1 VLYAVN
7 VETNT
12 VKWRHPTTG
21 NLSSILASPT
31 IDPEGTIVFGA
42 GDGHLYGVQ
51 DKETRAELFWQFPE
65 ASQSPIGEVES
76 SPAINNGIIYFGS
89 DDGHLYAVEPAF
101 GNPRNFKN
109 NFLNST
115 DLEATVGDPTNWLK
129 AGPWAVRLEITRS
142 KDVPNANGNFDYTL
156 RAWMRQCADA
166 NCTNVLGTF
175 FQDTTV
181 EYQYVA
187 PDVRILE
194 QPIELSAEDHARF
207 NRFIFGFTSATSVSQ
222 SISIDRFQL
231 SFIRPN
237 DPIISNDPNWP

>member
-1 VLYAVN
+1 LN
-7 VETNT
+7 
-12 VKWRHPTTG
+12 
-21 NLSSILASPT
+21 SILSSPT

-42 GDGHLYGVQ
+42 GDGRLYGVQ
-51 DKETRAELFWQFPE
+51 DKGTRAELFWQFPE
-65 ASQSPIGEVES
+65 APGSIGAVES

-101 GNPRNFKN
+101 GNPRNLKN
-109 NFLNST
+109 SFLNST

-129 AGPWAVRLEITRS
+129 GGPWAVRLEITRS
-142 KDVPNANGNFDYTL
+142 RDVPNANGNFDYTL

-166 NCTNVLGTF
+166 SCVADPDGNNVLGTF
-175 FQDTTV
+175 FQDTRV

-187 PDVRILE
+187 PGVRVLE
-194 QPIELSAEDHARF
+194 QPIELSQTDHDRF

-231 SFIRPN
+231 SFIRLN
-237 DPIISNDPNWP
+237 DPTVTNDPNWP